1 MFKIMQAEVKLLF
14 FLFPDFSRVR
24 WLLSRS
30 RIKGIA
36 QSESQEVKC
45 LSVPPTEALRSPLK
59 GTSWATQGHSSCNLK
74 QEMFSVLCLPLYKN
88 VRRRKAIAIFYMPTI
103 CQALPSRFIFMISF
117 LSLIRTLQS
126 RLFFFQIRKLG
137 NRLWIIHSRSVL
149 WGLRSSPYTLQ
160 SSLPRSYQGSRRW

>member
-1 MFKIMQAEVKLLF
+1 MFKIIQAEVKLLF

-36 QSESQEVKC
+36 QSGSQEVKC

-59 GTSWATQGHSSCNLK
+59 GTSWATQGHSSCNLR
-74 QEMFSVLCLPLYKN
+74 QAMFSVLCLPLYKN

-126 RLFFFQIRKLG
+126 RLFFFPDKEI
-137 NRLWIIHSRSVL
+137 
-149 WGLRSSPYTLQ
+149 WGTDSESFTQGQ
-160 SSLPRSYQGSRRW
+160 SSGA